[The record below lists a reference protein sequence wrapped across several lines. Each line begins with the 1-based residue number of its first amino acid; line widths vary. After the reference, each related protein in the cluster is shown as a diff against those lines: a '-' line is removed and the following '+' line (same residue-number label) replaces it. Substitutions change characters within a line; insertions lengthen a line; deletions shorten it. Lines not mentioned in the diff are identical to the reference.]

1 MIKRLQVEE
10 DTVTEQ
16 AVCVQETWVYQGING
31 SVVLVAQSCLIL
43 SDPMDFC
50 LPGSSVH
57 GILQGRILEWVAI
70 PFSRAS
76 SQCAW
81 PRSIKELMGEEAGNA
96 GWRETVTRGRL

>member
-57 GILQGRILEWVAI
+57 GILQARILEWLAI
-70 PFSRAS
+70 PFSRD
-76 SQCAW
+76 
-81 PRSIKELMGEEAGNA
+81 
-96 GWRETVTRGRL
+96 

>member
-76 SQCAW
+76 SQCAI
-81 PRSIKELMGEEAGNA
+81 SSLLIS
-96 GWRETVTRGRL
+96 